1 MITIDNNYGILW
13 NYWKSPLRAHVYRCA
28 SCGRHPRKVASG
40 GINRS
45 LIEKLPQHIIFSPQK
60 QGNSCPNCPDA
71 RNGVGADSGCTGC
84 RNRDDSI
91 SDTWVDNAS
100 IAATLLQLAVVAE
113 GLGSCWVHIN
123 GRPHRTGSEMSASDY
138 LKTFI
143 PIPENLSPLCVVA
156 IGHPTP
162 DYKFVPHKELYSEK
176 VIEL

>member
-1 MITIDNNYGILW
+1 MEFFETIENRHSVRTFTDAPVADDTLE
-13 NYWKSPLRAHVYRCA
+13 KLLRAALTAPSSKNCHSTSFLVLKNRETLA
-28 SCGRHPRKVASG
+28 RIAQMREMGSALIAGAQVAVIVCG
-40 GINRS
+40 
-45 LIEKLPQHIIFSPQK
+45 
-60 QGNSCPNCPDA
+60 
-71 RNGVGADSGCTGC
+71 
-84 RNRDDSI
+84 DDSI